1 MERRTIPFHEL
12 LKEPGYVYQVPD
24 TTLATTVRISAED
37 NILVL
42 AYRERHKKP
51 RTTIIHL
58 MIGQATKCWEEKHD
72 AKMRELQELQER
84 VTKAEFIM
92 ALYHKKYGPLHVR
105 RNVRDSI
112 IKPETQSLDKPG
124 S

>member
-24 TTLATTVRISAED
+24 TTLAATVRIGVED

-72 AKMRELQELQER
+72 EKMRELQELQL
-84 VTKAEFIM
+84 KLLAAEHIM
-92 ALYHKKYGPLHVR
+92 ELYRQKYGPLPPLR
-105 RNVRDSI
+105 RYKV
-112 IKPETQSLDKPG
+112 LDKQ
-124 S
+124 

>member
-1 MERRTIPFHEL
+1 MEKRIVTITDL

-24 TTLATTVRISAED
+24 SNLGAQVRVSVED
-37 NILVL
+37 NILVS
-42 AYRERHKKP
+42 AYREANKKP
-51 RTTIIHL
+51 RSTIIHL
-58 MIGQATKCWEEKHD
+58 MIGQATQCWEEKH
-72 AKMRELQELQER
+72 AEKLRELAELRER

-92 ALYHKKYGPLHVR
+92 ALYREKYGPLRVK

-112 IKPETQSLDKPG
+112 IKPEKESLDKPG